1 MRTLYFSLA
10 LLVVWLG
17 LLGLALGWPFMN
29 TGVVWDDTLRQI
41 VWELRLPRLALATLC
56 GALLAASGATVQAQF
71 RNALAEPSL
80 LGVSGGA
87 ALGAATSL
95 ALGGSLVAVSAW
107 AFLGAMLTLVL
118 VRLLTGGFRDDRLIL
133 AGIAV
138 NAMASSALMLLMSIL
153 PEGELRQI
161 TFWLMGSF
169 AYASWPQVV
178 LLSAICGLVL
188 LSLHAAWPFLAIM
201 QLGEAAAYYAGF
213 SLKRWTWWTVS
224 LAALA
229 TAAVVSLVGMV
240 GFVGLMS
247 PHIAR
252 RFVAS
257 NHVHFLW
264 LSAAVG
270 AVLTVLADTLAA
282 RLLDS
287 TELPVGVLTA
297 LAGAPFFLFLLLRLR
312 KT

>member
-1 MRTLYFSLA
+1 
-10 LLVVWLG
+10 
-17 LLGLALGWPFMN
+17 
-29 TGVVWDDTLRQI
+29 
-41 VWELRLPRLALATLC
+41 
-56 GALLAASGATVQAQF
+56 
-71 RNALAEPSL
+71 
-80 LGVSGGA
+80 
-87 ALGAATSL
+87 
-95 ALGGSLVAVSAW
+95 
-107 AFLGAMLTLVL
+107 
-118 VRLLTGGFRDDRLIL
+118 
-133 AGIAV
+133 
-138 NAMASSALMLLMSIL
+138 
-153 PEGELRQI
+153 
-161 TFWLMGSF
+161 
-169 AYASWPQVV
+169 
-178 LLSAICGLVL
+178 
-188 LSLHAAWPFLAIM
+188 
-201 QLGEAAAYYAGF
+201 
-213 SLKRWTWWTVS
+213 
-224 LAALA
+224 
-229 TAAVVSLVGMV
+229 VVSLVGMV